1 MTRRSLIIGCA
12 IVWGL
17 WLAPPAGAHPRQC
30 LPASPD
36 EPVPLDVEC
45 HEHNPATGVGARTS
59 PATLHMNTWTQ
70 GTLIEHHEDSYG
82 VPEQKY
88 YYVLDIPSAGI
99 LKAEL
104 RGDVTRTEPFISK
117 AEYDGEIPETTQAE
131 YSVGMGPAGV
141 RVPAGPRYVTVLGS
155 YELLTNC
162 RVGAQSEC
170 SRAFRIR
177 VWMGDA
183 PPEPDPGNPQP
194 PTPEPDPEERQATLL
209 NLSPWQ
215 AWVHLYCQKA
225 RPAPDAAPVAP
236 CTVTFQC
243 NGMDGEPA
251 TWAVEVGPKTI
262 FSYWPGKTAGDG
274 SSANLQAALM
284 TAGKTEEE
292 ARRRTTCE
300 IFSPDPLAVRGYT
313 RFGTETLIPV
323 AVY

>member
-1 MTRRSLIIGCA
+1 MARRSLIIGYA
-12 IVWGL
+12 IVGGL
-17 WLAPPAGAHPRQC
+17 WLVPPAGAHQQC
-30 LPASPD
+30 LPNQPT
-36 EPVPLDVEC
+36 PLNGEC
-45 HEHNPATGVGARTS
+45 HPHNPATGVGARST
-59 PATLHMNTWTQ
+59 PATLTMNTWTQ
-70 GTLIEHHEDSYG
+70 GTLIEHHEDRNWIPQLGYF
-82 VPEQKY
+82 
-88 YYVLDIPSAGI
+88 YVLDVPSAGI
-99 LKAEL
+99 LKAEVH
-104 RGDVTRTEPFISK
+104 GAVASPVPFISK
-117 AEYDGEIPETTQAE
+117 SEYAGEIPDRTPLGWNSE
-131 YSVGMGPAGV
+131 GIGPAGV
-141 RVPAGPRYVTVLGS
+141 QVPAGPRYVTVLGDHS
-155 YELLTNC
+155 VLNDC
-162 RVGAQSEC
+162 RLGFRPASEC

-183 PPEPDPGNPQP
+183 PPEPDPGDSEPQ
-194 PTPEPDPEERQATLL
+194 TPEAEERQATLL

-243 NGMDGEPA
+243 NGMDGEPV

-262 FSYWPGKTAGDG
+262 FSYWPAKTADDG

-284 TAGKTEEE
+284 NAGKTEEE

-300 IFSPDPLAVRGYT
+300 VFSPDPLAVRGYT